1 MASAKAPITLLA
13 GDKPVLTRT
22 QLRRVIRRA
31 LPTCTDP
38 RAHAVASARAG
49 TYSPECST
57 VHPAPK
63 A

>member
-22 QLRRVIRRA
+22 QLRRAIRRA